1 VHTGLNEIIKLGT
14 IQNYNYLNNNNFYSG
29 ECSKLYGST
38 GELFPPKQ
46 SRDSVY
52 LFTPD
57 MCRIIPFEYEKDV
70 EVHGVT
76 GYRFA
81 GGARAVDNGTNF
93 PENKCY
99 NSQSGETVHS
109 GVMNI
114 SSCRY
119 GSPVFMSFPH
129 YYAAD
134 EFYLNEVDGLEPI
147 KEKHESYFTLEPVSL
162 KLFFMKTTKF

>member
-1 VHTGLNEIIKLGT
+1 MHTGVKDISKLGT
-14 IQNYNYLNNNNFYSG
+14 IQNFNYLNHNKFYPG

-38 GELFPPKQ
+38 GELFATKV
-46 SRDSVY
+46 SRDSIA

-57 MCRIIPFEYEKDV
+57 MCRSIPFDYEKDV

-76 GYRFA
+76 GYRFSA
-81 GGARAVDNGTNF
+81 GVRALDNGTKY
-93 PENKCY
+93 PENACFNRDGY
-99 NSQSGETVHS
+99 ESFPS

-129 YYAAD
+129 FFDAD
-134 EFYLNEVDGLEPI
+134 ESYIDAVDGLEPN
-147 KEKHESYFTLEPVSL
+147 KEKHQSYFTLEPVS
-162 KLFFMKTTKF
+162 